1 MAARRGIAVLLLIV
15 VAGLLVGSLLGEL
28 FGSFFSSGW
37 AHELLT
43 QGPSIGLTQPVTL
56 DLRFLSLTFGLIV
69 KVNLVGVL
77 GILLAAVTLRYL

>member
-28 FGSFFSSGW
+28 FGTLFSAGW

-56 DLRFLSLTFGLIV
+56 DLRFLSLTFGLIL

>member
-1 MAARRGIAVLLLIV
+1 VAARRGIAVLLLIV

-28 FGSFFSSGW
+28 FGTLFSAGW

-56 DLRFLSLTFGLIV
+56 DLRFLSLTFGLIL